1 VVSLNKLFKMKK
13 ISLLLVVFSCLSWSG
28 LSAQGFPISVI
39 FSNLDPTCNVTVT
52 GTYQDSL
59 TGAQGSL
66 FFLADP
72 SGNFSTTLLM
82 NAFSQATFVTVCAEY
97 CSGAVE
103 CQTLPIVPGAIT
115 TFTFGGNGG
124 GIIDYDGD
132 GFNSTVDCNDNDPT
146 INGNATEVCDAID
159 NNCDGIVD
167 EGCNAGGC
175 SLDIVLVPDSLVNS
189 PFAVYIYM
197 ANADPSA
204 SFIWSFGNG
213 NTAAVAYPTWVYDSL
228 GTYTVCC
235 TVAFPDGCTAT
246 DCVTF
251 TVNSDGSMSPGGIQ
265 MQGFTLNV
273 VNEMP
278 IANGVNV
285 IEDKGLTAFPNPFE
299 NNLIIES
306 NAAIT
311 YYQVISTQGQLVI
324 QGTANGQ
331 HWLSVD
337 TENLNSGVYF
347 LNVVTKEGSEVRKVL
362 KK

>member
-1 VVSLNKLFKMKK
+1 MKK
-13 ISLLLVVFSCLSWSG
+13 ISLRLVVFSCLSWSG

-39 FSNLDPTCNVTVT
+39 FSNLDPSCNVTVT

-59 TGAQGSL
+59 TGVQGSL
-66 FFLADP
+66 I
-72 SGNFSTTLLM
+72 FSTDPTGNYSSMVLI
-82 NAFSQATFVTVCAEY
+82 NAFSQSTFVSVCAEY
-97 CSGAVE
+97 CNGTVE

-124 GIIDYDGD
+124 GVIDNDGD
-132 GFNSTVDCNDNDPT
+132 GFSGFADCNDSDAS
-146 INGNATEVCDAID
+146 INANATEVCDGMD
-159 NNCDGIVD
+159 NNCDGTID
-167 EGCNAGGC
+167 EGCNVGGC
-175 SLDIVLVPDSLVNS
+175 TLDIVLVPDSLVNS

-235 TVAFPDGCTAT
+235 TVAFADGCTAT

-251 TVNSDGSMSPGGIQ
+251 TVNPDGTMSPGGIQ

-278 IANGVNV
+278 IADGVN
-285 IEDKGLTAFPNPFE
+285 ELQDNGLSAFPNPFE

-306 NAAIT
+306 NSAME
-311 YYQVISTQGQLVI
+311 YYQVFSTHGQLVL
-324 QGTANGQ
+324 QDKANGQ
-331 HWLSVD
+331 HWLSVN
-337 TENLNSGVYF
+337 TEMLNAGVYF